1 MFGIFVSESMKVSIL
16 LTSVALPWRTLP
28 TNYGKWGHFRMFLD
42 RSTIRPLQ
50 TKSLRKNQLLGLK
63 FSTSGSLQNLSPKK
77 QIYSL
82 NQEEICKKHV
92 FSKVTSIIS
101 TLHVGFQSL
110 SASSSSRTF
119 HKSTGSG
126 AVRSWRCP
134 SKSNNDICSQCS
146 HKRGH
151 HAWQFFSI
159 TACLEMTAP

>member
-1 MFGIFVSESMKVSIL
+1 MLPFLEGPSQLTTVNGDIFGCSWIDQLSIL
-16 LTSVALPWRTLP
+16 
-28 TNYGKWGHFRMFLD
+28 
-42 RSTIRPLQ
+42 RPLQ

-92 FSKVTSIIS
+92 FPKVTSIIS

-126 AVRSWRCP
+126 AVRSWRFP

-151 HAWQFFSI
+151 HA
-159 TACLEMTAP
+159 